1 MAITKTILIIRLICR
16 LQKSIPC
23 DEDGV
28 RIMNINQGNRISIQL
43 AVIAGILT
51 VAQKQFGVQYPF
63 VTDVPVS
70 HLGGDNK
77 RSTIETMINAF
88 EQSIIVIK
96 DDTSTGLLFLKFQ
109 LKKELQ

>member
-1 MAITKTILIIRLICR
+1 MQTSEIYTV
-16 LQKSIPC
+16 

-88 EQSIIVIK
+88 EQSVIVIK
-96 DDTSTGLLFLKFQ
+96 DDTSTKN
-109 LKKELQ
+109 KANDENRNCI